1 MLDEWGQTMTIS
13 QEQADAVQ
21 SAGQADGATDAGAVM
36 FCANHPETET
46 YLRCNKC
53 GKPICLKCAV
63 LTEVG
68 YRCKECI
75 REQQNVF
82 YNAMTYDNWIAFG
95 VAAIITMVAWP
106 IVSYF
111 LRATGFFGWIIAAF
125 VGSAAGAALGQIIR
139 SSVGRR
145 RGRYIRHF
153 TMAGIV
159 VGFVLSIVVTSLL
172 FSAIF
177 PFASLQGL
185 LFAVL
190 ALTAAW
196 QFLRW

>member
-1 MLDEWGQTMTIS
+1 MTVSQRQGDTAQTP
-13 QEQADAVQ
+13 EQPT
-21 SAGQADGATDAGAVM
+21 GDAGVAVM
-36 FCANHPETET
+36 YCANHPETET

-53 GKPICLKCAV
+53 EKPICLKCAV

-95 VAAIITMVAWP
+95 VAALITMVAWP
-106 IVSYF
+106 LVSFF
-111 LRATGFFGWIIAAF
+111 LKATGFFGWIIAALG
-125 VGSAAGAALGQIIR
+125 GSAAGAALGQIIR
-139 SSVGRR
+139 QSVGKR

-159 VGFVLSIVVTSLL
+159 VGFVASLL
-172 FSAIF
+172 ITSMAFSAIF

-185 LFAVL
+185 LFAFL
-190 ALTAAW
+190 AIAAAW